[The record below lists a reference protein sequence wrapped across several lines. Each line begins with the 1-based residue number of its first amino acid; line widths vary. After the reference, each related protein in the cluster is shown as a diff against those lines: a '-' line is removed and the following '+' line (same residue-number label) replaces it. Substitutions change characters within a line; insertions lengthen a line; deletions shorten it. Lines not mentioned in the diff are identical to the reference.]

1 MTNSVKLRTRR
12 KNASTIVYH
21 EGRGAS
27 QALAIECQ
35 FAAKRNKTA
44 RRLQKEAIVPAIL
57 THDFFGQDVY
67 SAHSHAIGKSTDERD
82 AFLLGNQGPDP
93 LFYLVLSPSLKPF
106 FGLGGTMHHN
116 TPSKLMAALKESLD
130 VLEDEEKSVGRA
142 YAFGFLCHYSL
153 DRAMHPLVY
162 SQQYA
167 ICDAGIE
174 GLDRS
179 QGNEVHAEIEREFDE
194 MVLFSKLGRTIR
206 TYKPHEETLHASDE
220 TLATIGKMYAFVS
233 MKAYR
238 LFPSV
243 DLFPSAVRDF
253 RRVQRLFY
261 SPSGNMQ
268 SMLDTVETR
277 VMNRSFSF
285 YKSMSHRNNAT
296 RTSDFDN
303 RMRKAWEN
311 PFTHEIQT
319 ESFWDIF
326 DGTKAVA
333 FDAISAFN
341 ADEFD
346 EKAAE
351 KLTRGLNF
359 SGDPVE

>member
-1 MTNSVKLRTRR
+1 M
-12 KNASTIVYH
+12 
-21 EGRGAS
+21 
-27 QALAIECQ
+27 
-35 FAAKRNKTA
+35 
-44 RRLQKEAIVPAIL
+44 PAIL

-67 SAHSHAIGKSTDERD
+67 AAHSHIIGKSTDERD

-93 LFYLVLSPSLKPF
+93 LFYLVLSPSMKAF
-106 FGLGGTMHHN
+106 FGLGGTMHHDS
-116 TPSKLMAALKESLD
+116 PSRLMAALKESLD
-130 VLEDEEKSVGRA
+130 VLDDDEQAVGRA
-142 YAFGFLCHYSL
+142 YALGFLCHYSL

-206 TYKPHEETLHASDE
+206 DYKPYEKTLHASDAVLE
-220 TLATIGKMYAFVS
+220 AIGKMYAFVA

-238 LFPSV
+238 VFPSC
-243 DLFPSAVRDF
+243 DLFPSAVKDF
-253 RRVQRLFY
+253 RRMQRLFY

-268 SMLDTVETR
+268 SMLNTVETR
-277 VMNRSFSF
+277 VLNRQFSF
-285 YKSMSHRNNAT
+285 YKSMSHRDNTA

-311 PFTHEIQT
+311 PFTHAIQN

-333 FDAISAFN
+333 FEAIEAFDA
-341 ADEFD
+341 DGFD
-346 EKAAE
+346 ETSAKE
-351 KLTRGLNF
+351 LTHGLNF